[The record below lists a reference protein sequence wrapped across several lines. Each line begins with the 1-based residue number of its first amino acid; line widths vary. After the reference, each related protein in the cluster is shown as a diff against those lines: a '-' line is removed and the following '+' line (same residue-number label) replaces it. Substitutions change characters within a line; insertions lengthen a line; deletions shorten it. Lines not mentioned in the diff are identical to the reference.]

1 MARRIRTA
9 ARRASGSIQRD
20 SQPLGDSQPLDRC
33 INQWI
38 EDLERRQLLATIGVI
53 NGALIMEADA
63 LTTKIIV
70 DYSSSD
76 KTIIAGINTLTK
88 TYPAASVTS
97 IKINGSDNPEYIS
110 VSNTLSIPA
119 SIHGAGG
126 NDTIFGGGGN
136 DHVWGE
142 DGNDSIAG
150 RDGSDFLYG
159 GNGNDTIDGSNGTD
173 TGDGGLGSNAFISVE
188 NITGGLPVNPPPIT
202 APLPKPP
209 TPTPTPTPAPTGS
222 GTIAMANGVL
232 TVDGGTTSTKITI
245 GYESSDNK
253 VTAQVNSDTVKKFTK
268 TSVASID
275 VIGGAARRKNIRQCR
290 PHHAH
295 AAPRHG
301 GK

>member
-150 RDGSDFLYG
+150 RDGSDFLRRKRQRHDRRLERHGHRRRRAGQQRVYQRREHHRWAAG
-159 GNGNDTIDGSNGTD
+159 ESPADH
-173 TGDGGLGSNAFISVE
+173 
-188 NITGGLPVNPPPIT
+188 

-232 TVDGGTTSTKITI
+232 TVDGGNHLNQDHDRLRKQRQQSHR
-245 GYESSDNK
+245 
-253 VTAQVNSDTVKKFTK
+253 
-268 TSVASID
+268 ASEL
-275 VIGGAARRKNIRQCR
+275 
-290 PHHAH
+290 
-295 AAPRHG
+295 
-301 GK
+301 